1 MDKLFLAGIIIDDKV
16 EKSLSDLI
24 KREPSAHVTGDNTD
38 YSKLNSRLFGID
50 FEFKGFRVLNLD
62 DGEFL
67 DIDLD
72 SYLESDL
79 DVYGINISKERISSS
94 RKINAFA
101 DDGVVLHLLPS
112 GLSTILSIL
121 PLICNDRLL
130 DVSDSV
136 GLDCKYMRYGI
147 GNDLQMTELNIK
159 IDPINKKYDVSY
171 NGETVGGNL
180 CDEDSSLKVMMY
192 NRRES
197 ESLIDDI
204 LENFGL
210 SKIDGVRV
218 VNNIVYLT
226 KNSGSFVIPN
236 GVTKLVMTW
245 NTMYKNLNVVVPKTV
260 VGFRIADYEPSFNNV
275 TFYVHKESD
284 KAFVIKLIESY
295 FDEATFDIDDFNDFS
310 LKELAE
316 LCSNSN
322 LNIDFY

>member
-1 MDKLFLAGIIIDDKV
+1 MDKLFLAGILIDDEV

-24 KREPSAHVTGDNTD
+24 KREPSVYVTGDSKD
-38 YSKLNSRLFGID
+38 YFKLNTRLCGID
-50 FEFKGFRVLNLD
+50 FEFKGFRVLDLD

-79 DVYGINISKERISSS
+79 DIHGVSIDKEYISSS

-101 DDGVVLHLLPS
+101 EDKTALLAFSPM
-112 GLSTILSIL
+112 LSIL
-121 PLICNDRLL
+121 PLIYNDGLL

-136 GLDCKYMRYGI
+136 ALDCKYMRYGI
-147 GNDLQMTELNIK
+147 GNDLQMTELIIK
-159 IDPINKKYDVSY
+159 IDPINKKYSVSY
-171 NGETVGGNL
+171 NGDIVGGNL
-180 CDEDSSLKVMMY
+180 YDEEYNTKVLMY

-210 SKIDGVRV
+210 SKVDGVRI

-226 KNSGSFVIPN
+226 KDSGDFVTPN
-236 GVTKLVMTW
+236 GVTKIVMTW
-245 NTMYKNLNVVVPKTV
+245 NAMYKNLNIVVPKTV
-260 VGFRIADYEPSFNNV
+260 VDFRITDYELSFNNV
-275 TFYVHKESD
+275 TFYVHRESD
-284 KAFVIKLIESY
+284 KAFVIKLIKSY
-295 FDEATFDIDDFNDFS
+295 FDEDTFDIDDFNDFS

-322 LNIDFY
+322 LNIGFY